1 MKINKKVDSKLS
13 SVISSLCEIQ
23 GDLVFSSSL
32 HVKGKVNGDIK
43 ATEKDSDDAMVYAY
57 ENSHVVGNI
66 QADVLIIAGK
76 INGNITAHKYIKL
89 ENTAVVCGDI
99 TYAIIEMD
107 LGAKVE
113 GNFIKMEEK

>member
-13 SVISSLCEIQ
+13 SVISSGCEIQ
-23 GDLVFSSSL
+23 GDLLFSSSL
-32 HVKGKVNGDIK
+32 HVKGKVNGDVK
-43 ATEKDSDDAMVYAY
+43 AAGKDTDNSMVYTY

-66 QADVLIIAGK
+66 QADILIIAGK
-76 INGNITAHKYIKL
+76 IEGNITAHKYIKL
-89 ENTAVVCGDI
+89 ENTAVVSGDI

-113 GNFIKMEEK
+113 GNFIKIEEH

>member
-23 GDLVFSSSL
+23 GDVVFTSSL
-32 HVKGKVNGDIK
+32 HVKGKVNGDVR
-43 ATEKDSDDAMVYAY
+43 AREKDANDSMVYAY
-57 ENSHVVGNI
+57 ENSHVVGNM

-76 INGNITAHKYIKL
+76 IDGNITAYQHIKL
-89 ENTAVVCGDI
+89 ENTAVVSGDI
-99 TYAIIEMD
+99 TYATIEMD

-113 GNFIKMEEK
+113 GNFIKIEEE